1 MSRVSSLAY
10 AALLIIASC
19 SLAGAE
25 DTAAGA
31 EDKIDPVLAEMMG
44 QGEQREIP
52 VIVMLSAGK
61 DNDFAGLAEPAGLAV
76 KYRYGLIPGLAG
88 QATGQSISDLARD
101 DRVAGIYF
109 DRSTRLLQSG
119 ETGQA
124 GSDENETTEGAASSG
139 PENSSLPDEAFAS
152 EFSPEEY
159 VSPAHLIKADRLWEK
174 GIDGRG
180 VKVAVIDSGIDKN
193 HPDLVGKVVAEKNF
207 LSDEITADDL
217 LGHGTMVAGIIAGTG
232 AASGGEYRGI
242 APGADLISVKVI
254 DGQGDGKVSDI
265 IAGIEWAVYSGADV
279 LSLSLGGI
287 NLGETNPPITMAAD
301 NAAAAGVVVCVAA
314 GNRNNSDTR
323 GTAAKSLAGPSS
335 SFASSN
341 SRDEERGYMESL
353 ARQMGGSGPGETEEV
368 PVRAKQLE
376 GSDQQDVLL
385 LLVPVV
391 VALPP
396 GLIDS
401 PGDGVRVI
409 TVGAADNRGRMAGF
423 SGSGPTRDDRIK
435 PDVVAPG
442 VDVISTVPSGL
453 KRPVYVDDYYARES
467 GTSLST
473 PVVAGLAAL
482 LLQAEDSLTSAGFKA
497 AMTRGAEK
505 LENSQGEPYEEYYQ
519 GAGMI
524 DALASYELLESSSR
538 ICGAVP
544 DLWRAGRWAYLPAG
558 KGVYVGLDA
567 GADRPQKKIYALAP
581 GDEDWNLRFV
591 FFSNS
596 SLEEVKTEVVGDV
609 SEWVSLQ
616 ALPER
621 IAANDQKVFSAS
633 LAVPEDAHP
642 GKYNGSIRIS
652 SGREVLMEIPVSVE
666 VAAPLHLYSGTA
678 NISGAIVGNGWD
690 YYYLETEAGSSE
702 FQAKLNW
709 QGEANLDLF
718 LLSPTSEYYV
728 GAASNGSS
736 LSDVS
741 SHSDASNSSN
751 LTDISNASNLTDIS
765 NASNLTDISN
775 ASNLT
780 DISNASSLSD
790 VSNASNSSNVS
801 DGSYGSSGREE
812 TGRIKSPSSG
822 RWLIAVHSENA
833 TEEVGYRLEL
843 EHFKLASEPQRWN
856 LESVPGSRAQA
867 QFALRNAG
875 KALENISY
883 SGVIDSS
890 TSEEQEGKVEHKK
903 TWEWAVNASNSTN
916 KLSATLFTDDKTNS
930 SELALVLENPAGD
943 PYDALLGTG
952 DLGPLEASSPES
964 GTWKVKVYGND
975 VRDDAGQGFRVLL
988 KSYGQN
994 PWSWIETQG
1003 PARLESNESAVL
1015 YANLSIPDAAAQARQ
1030 DGYIKIS
1037 SENRRFEIP
1046 VSVTVSGISLDGLSR
1061 EDVTDSDGDGLY
1073 DRLTLGFGINISG
1086 GASAPAQY
1094 RLRGTLADCNGS
1106 RIEGLEKSFSLNQSG
1121 IVYLNISGNEIWR
1134 AGQCGPLSVE
1144 NLILYDLGG
1153 TYIDR
1158 FEKEISIDREPKQFQ
1173 PPDAYLTGEYLNR
1186 TNGEFIII
1194 GVNLT
1199 VEKPGRYE
1207 LEGTIVNDYKEEL
1220 DSESEEVDLP
1230 AGNVTVELGFDSE
1243 EFVRIDEVSR
1253 IHLLDLVL
1261 SRDGVELEREEY
1273 PYVTDEMDPKIFST
1287 PAIRID
1293 PDAVSPSGRPVM
1305 RLGGSRG
1312 VARVENESAA
1322 IS

>member
-10 AALLIIASC
+10 VALLIIASC

-25 DTAAGA
+25 ERLASA
-31 EDKIDPVLAEMMG
+31 EDKIDPVLAEMMR
-44 QGEQREIP
+44 QGEEKEIAI
-52 VIVMLSAGK
+52 IVMLSPGA
-61 DNDFAGLAEPAGLAV
+61 DNDFAGLAEPAGLTV

-88 QATGQSISDLARD
+88 QATGQAISDLAQD

-109 DRSTRLLQSG
+109 DRSTSPQQSG
-119 ETGQA
+119 QTEEA
-124 GSDENETTEGAASSG
+124 RSDENETAEGAASTG
-139 PENSSLPDEAFAS
+139 PENSSLPDGAFAS
-152 EFSPEEY
+152 DSLEEY
-159 VSPAHLIKADRLWEK
+159 ISPAQLIGADRLWEK

-265 IAGIEWAVYSGADV
+265 IAGIEWAIYSGADV

-314 GNRNNSDTR
+314 GNRNNSDTQ
-323 GTAAKSLAGPSS
+323 GTAAKSLAGLS
-335 SFASSN
+335 SFSASSN
-341 SRDEERGYMESL
+341 SRDEESGYMESL
-353 ARQMGGSGPGETEEV
+353 AQKLGGGAEAEGGYS
-368 PVRAKQLE
+368 PVRAQQLA

-401 PGDGVRVI
+401 PGDGVNVI
-409 TVGAADNRGRMAGF
+409 TVGAADSRGRMAGF

-482 LLQAEDSLTSAGFKA
+482 LLQADDNLTSAGVKA
-497 AMTRGAEK
+497 AMTRGADK
-505 LENSQGEPYEEYYQ
+505 LENSQGEAYEEYYQ

-524 DALASYELLESSSR
+524 DALASYELLENTSS
-538 ICGAVP
+538 ICGTVP

-596 SLEEVKTEVVGDV
+596 SLEGVKTEVVGDL

-633 LAVPEDAHP
+633 LAVPEDALP
-642 GKYNGSIRIS
+642 GLYNGSIRIS
-652 SGREVLMEIPVSVE
+652 SGREVLMEIPVSVD
-666 VAAPLHLYSGTA
+666 VAEPLHLSSGTA
-678 NISGAIVGNGWD
+678 NISGAVVGNGWD
-690 YYYLETEAGSSE
+690 YYYLESEAGSAE
-702 FQAKLNW
+702 FQAKLKW

-728 GAASNGSS
+728 GAATNGSS
-736 LSDVS
+736 LSDIS
-741 SHSDASNSSN
+741 IPSNASKSSN
-751 LTDISNASNLTDIS
+751 PTDISNASILSDVS
-765 NASNLTDISN
+765 S
-775 ASNLT
+775 
-780 DISNASSLSD
+780 ASSLSD
-790 VSNASNSSNVS
+790 VSNASSLSDASNAPNTSNVS
-801 DGSYGSSGREE
+801 DGSRGFPGREE
-812 TGRIKSPSSG
+812 TGRIKSPASG

-843 EHFKLASEPQRWN
+843 EQFQLAAEPQRWN
-856 LESVPGSRAQA
+856 LDSVPGSRAQV
-867 QFALRNAG
+867 QFTLRNAG
-875 KALENISY
+875 MALENISY

-890 TSEEQEGKVEHKK
+890 TSEEREGSVQHKK

-916 KLSATLFTDDKTNS
+916 KLSATLFSEDKTNS
-930 SELALVLENPAGD
+930 SELALVLENPQGD

-952 DLGPLEASSPES
+952 DLAPLEVSSPES

-975 VRDDAGQGFRVLL
+975 VRDEDGQSFRVLL

-994 PWSWIETQG
+994 PWSWIETRG

-1015 YANLSIPDAAAQARQ
+1015 YANLSIPETAALARQ

-1046 VSVTVSGISLDGLSR
+1046 VSVTVSGISLEGLSR

-1086 GASAPAQY
+1086 SASAPAQY
-1094 RLRGTLADCNGS
+1094 RLKGTLADCNGS
-1106 RIEGLEKSFSLNQSG
+1106 RIESLEKSFSLNRSG
-1121 IVYLNISGNEIWR
+1121 IVYLNLSGNDIWR
-1134 AGQCGPLSVE
+1134 AGECGPLAVE
-1144 NLILYDLGG
+1144 NLILYDLAG

-1158 FEKEISIDREPKQFQ
+1158 FEGEIEIDHDPNEFQ

-1186 TNGEFIII
+1186 TDGEFIII

-1199 VEKPGRYE
+1199 VVKPGRYE

-1220 DSESEEVDLP
+1220 DSESEEADLP
-1230 AGNVTVELGFDSE
+1230 AGNATVELGFDSE
-1243 EFVRIDEVSR
+1243 EFVKIDEVSR

-1261 SRDGVELEREEY
+1261 SRDEVELEREDY
-1273 PYVTDEMDPKIFST
+1273 PYVTDEMDPKAFSE
-1287 PAIRID
+1287 PSIRID
-1293 PDAVSPSGRPVM
+1293 PNAVSPSGRPVM

-1312 VARVENESAA
+1312 AARMENETAA